1 MKKCVSLESPKYS
14 KLLFAACF
22 AVYAASYVG
31 RINYSAALVSIA
43 AEGLFTKSHAGVIAS
58 VFFVAYGSCQVI
70 WGFLGDRVS
79 PFKMIITGTLFA
91 ALSNLAFS
99 FSKSFLAMAV
109 IWGINGVSHSML
121 WSPILRVLSNV
132 INKDLRAKACLNL
145 SLSLPAGT
153 VLAYLTASVI
163 IKFYNWRYVFS
174 AAFAV
179 LSLALCLFVF
189 VLIKIRPHLSFTAA
203 PLAEAAPP
211 SEGSG
216 IHKKKTLAVFLSSGL
231 LFAVLPTALHGM
243 LKEGIT
249 TWVPTMVTEVYGA
262 SASFSVFLSVFL
274 PLFNATGAYLITP
287 VYKGVMKKNEMT
299 TAAFCMLVAAV
310 PLTALLFMNRIA
322 PLISVILMAAA
333 TAAAHTFNYM
343 LITLVPVRFARYG
356 RTATVTGLMNAAA
369 YAGCAVSTYS
379 FGAIAERLGWHCIV
393 YVWLGLS
400 FTAAAAC
407 IFIAKRWKYFC
418 KNMEDKA

>member
-1 MKKCVSLESPKYS
+1 MKKYVSLESPKYS

-31 RINYSAALVSIA
+31 RVNYSAALVSIVT
-43 AEGLFTKSHAGVIAS
+43 EGLFTKSHAGVIAS
-58 VFFVAYGSCQVI
+58 VFFVAYGSCQI
-70 WGFLGDRVS
+70 LWGFLGDRVS

-91 ALSNLAFS
+91 ALSNLAFP

-121 WSPILRVLSNV
+121 WSPILRVLSTV

-153 VLAYLTASVI
+153 VLAYLIASVI
-163 IKFYNWRYVFS
+163 IKFYNWRYVFLT
-174 AAFAV
+174 AFAA

-189 VLIKIRPHLSFTAA
+189 VLIKIRSHLSFAAA
-203 PLAEAAPP
+203 PLAEDSPP
-211 SEGSG
+211 PEKSG
-216 IHKKKTLAVFLSSGL
+216 IHKKKTLAIFLSSGL

-249 TWVPTMVTEVYGA
+249 TWVPTMVTEVYGT
-262 SASFSVFLSVFL
+262 SASFSVFLSIFL
-274 PLFNATGAYLITP
+274 PLFNATGAFLITP

-299 TAAFCMLVAAV
+299 TAAFCMLAAAA
-310 PLTALLFMNRIA
+310 PLTALLFMDKMA
-322 PLISVILMAAA
+322 PFISVILMAAA

-343 LITLVPVRFARYG
+343 LITLVPIRFARFG
-356 RTATVTGLMNAAA
+356 RTATVTGLMNASA
-369 YAGCAVSTYS
+369 YAGCAVSTYG
-379 FGAIAERLGWHCIV
+379 FGAIAERLGWHSIV
-393 YVWLGLS
+393 YIWLGLC
-400 FTAAAAC
+400 FAAAAIC
-407 IFIAKRWKYFC
+407 IFISNKWKFFYE
-418 KNMEDKA
+418 NMEDKA